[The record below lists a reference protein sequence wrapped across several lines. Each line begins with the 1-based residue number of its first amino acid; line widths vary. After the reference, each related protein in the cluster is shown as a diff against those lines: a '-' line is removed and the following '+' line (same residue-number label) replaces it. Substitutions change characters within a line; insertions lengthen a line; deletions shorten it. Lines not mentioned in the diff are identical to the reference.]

1 MEEKIEKNIFMS
13 HQTVK
18 NKTHHQE
25 KSLDDGF

>member
-18 NKTHHQE
+18 KQNPSSGE
-25 KSLDDGF
+25 IS